1 MQPVAA
7 SAPTQYDTYRT
18 KEDGPRIERG
28 RSDEE
33 LLEDLAVSGH
43 WFSPSELIEIN
54 DRRHPLAQE
63 IRSLS

>member
-1 MQPVAA
+1 MGCERIFREQT
-7 SAPTQYDTYRT
+7 SSIGQRHL
-18 KEDGPRIERG
+18 RIERG